1 MVGLHFFVSFGSF
14 YPETPILIM
23 ISENMNERSKR
34 MGLDT
39 FVFAIRK
46 PTHDEMKWVKENDL
60 VKVKGTGKYLILS
73 KARVDDE
80 PELYTDMQP
89 YWELVSTTETQFDWM
104 KCLADHGVSCED
116 DLAFSGRT
124 PNGVSFGF
132 ASGAEITM
140 TIEEYDIAYRIAS
153 ANKFLQEGNKVK
165 VTLRMKGREQ
175 AYVKKA
181 IEVVKEFCDRLAE
194 VGTAD
199 KAPELMGRNIFVII
213 SPKKTK

>member
-1 MVGLHFFVSFGSF
+1 MSGGTVPPVCKILDYGKFKYDALKKDKEIKKAQKIV
-14 YPETPILIM
+14 ET
-23 ISENMNERSKR
+23 
-34 MGLDT
+34 
-39 FVFAIRK
+39 
-46 PTHDEMKWVKENDL
+46 KE
-60 VKVKGTGKYLILS
+60 VRLS
-73 KARVDDE
+73 
-80 PELYTDMQP
+80 
-89 YWELVSTTETQFDWM
+89 
-104 KCLADHGVSCED
+104 
-116 DLAFSGRT
+116 
-124 PNGVSFGF
+124 
-132 ASGAEITM
+132 M

-181 IEVVKEFCDRLAE
+181 IEVVKEFFDRLAE